1 MKLEAGVASLL
12 PLRWI
17 LLAVPKP
24 MHHSQ
29 GDEGRKGNKRRAPR
43 QSLEHS
49 APPQDAMRVR
59 LDRGRPIASDYISGS
74 IQNGYVRAEVLA
86 AKGA

>member
-1 MKLEAGVASLL
+1 MDTFGRPEAYASLPRL
-12 PLRWI
+12 I
-17 LLAVPKP
+17 FK
-24 MHHSQ
+24 
-29 GDEGRKGNKRRAPR
+29 DEGRKGNKRRAPR

-59 LDRGRPIASDYISGS
+59 LDRGRPVASDYISGS